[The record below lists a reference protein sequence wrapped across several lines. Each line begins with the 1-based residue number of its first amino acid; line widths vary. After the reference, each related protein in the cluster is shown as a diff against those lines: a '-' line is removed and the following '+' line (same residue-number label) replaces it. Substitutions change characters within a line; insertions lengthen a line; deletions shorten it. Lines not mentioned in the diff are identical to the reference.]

1 MKVEATL
8 HGDRKVYSVSAFNR
22 GIGSWLARL
31 PTLWVEGEITE
42 LRRQGGWQSVFFT
55 LKDLEDGSCLPASM
69 PRTTFDALKLDV
81 GDGDKVHVYGR
92 PELYEARGVFQ
103 LRALSLEPL
112 GLGAA
117 LARIERLKKVLAAEG
132 LFAAERKRRFR
143 FSRGVSA
150 C

>member
-55 LKDLEDGSCLPASM
+55 LKDLENGSCLPASM
-69 PRTTFDALKLDV
+69 PRLNADT
-81 GDGDKVHVYGR
+81 
-92 PELYEARGVFQ
+92 E
-103 LRALSLEPL
+103 
-112 GLGAA
+112 
-117 LARIERLKKVLAAEG
+117 
-132 LFAAERKRRFR
+132 
-143 FSRGVSA
+143 
-150 C
+150 